1 MEGIHKATE
10 LGYHPV
16 KVKLV
21 FIYSET
27 VVFYHIYRSPD
38 EEFIIFHLTSH
49 PMNNF

>member
-16 KVKLV
+16 KVNTV

-27 VVFYHIYRSPD
+27 VVFYHMYSSPD
-38 EEFIIFHLTSH
+38 KELIICHLTSH
-49 PMNNF
+49 PTL